1 MHFRT
6 HQEKADASTLGL
18 LALFA
23 ALVMAIVVV
32 VNVVLAGAYRLTFMS
47 NGAYPA
53 YFFATNTFVV
63 LLFVLG
69 GVGVESLRIVD
80 GGTHVAALAGARP
93 AQVSSPNDL
102 GRLERRFTNIVNE
115 MAIASRMS
123 LAPKAYVLHRDDAI
137 NAFAAGWS
145 EKDHVVVVTRGAL
158 ERLTREEL
166 QGVVAHEFAHLKH
179 GDTRLNMRLIGLV
192 WGLQMIHGFGQSLA
206 EPDDNGNLPI
216 SAVFGY
222 ALMGAGWF
230 GWLAGRMLQAAV
242 SRQREFNADASAV
255 EFTRLV
261 AGLGG
266 ALRKVAA
273 QVNRATSPRSIDPKA
288 DLLRGGSSDTVA
300 HLLLHHRSPW
310 LATHPPIHQ
319 RLQRLFGRSMEPLAD
334 DVQPAPKDEHLMSFA
349 AANAANPGHAGGAGP
364 RNPIEPS
371 DAVKHD
377 PLQPAPALA
386 AAHNMRDALARA
398 DRWRGPLEQRAAL
411 SGLLLDT
418 TDASAWQAWEQRLSP
433 PADPGRYTA
442 PSPLLR
448 RIREELQAMDLP
460 TRLHVFSTLVDR
472 ARLMHSQDLARVRQD
487 ARALAVTPLAR
498 LRRVALLRM
507 LDRPDTALSMSALG
521 LSDVTLGVRT
531 RAKRPSASLPLRKL
545 DQSMPAAVLATAALA
560 RLASPADPKTWLTAA
575 RTHLKANQVS
585 TPSRPYWHM
594 RQVLRVGPMERPQI
608 MAAWRQATLSGGLMQ
623 SEASREALALA
634 ALAMDIPTSMG

>member
-23 ALVMAIVVV
+23 VLVLAIVLV

-47 NGAYPA
+47 NGEYPA

-80 GGTHVAALAGARP
+80 GGTHVATMAGARP

-102 GRLERRFTNIVNE
+102 GRLERRFANIVTE
-115 MAIASRMS
+115 MAIASRMHA
-123 LAPKAYVLHRDDAI
+123 APHAYVLHRDDAI

-206 EPDDNGNLPI
+206 EPDDAGAPPF

-222 ALMGAGWF
+222 ALMGAGWL
-230 GWLAGRMLQAAV
+230 GWVAGRMLQAAV

-273 QVNRATSPRSIDPKA
+273 QVNRATSPRSADPKA
-288 DLLRGGSSDTVA
+288 DVLRGGASDTVA

-319 RLQRLFGRSMEPLAD
+319 RLQRLFGRSMEPLPDAI
-334 DVQPAPKDEHLMSFA
+334 QPTPQDEHLIGFA
-349 AANAANPGHAGGAGP
+349 AGGSKPLPLNPT
-364 RNPIEPS
+364 S
-371 DAVKHD
+371 DAHKHD
-377 PLQPAPALA
+377 PLQPAPAQA
-386 AAHNMRDALARA
+386 AAADMREALSRA
-398 DRWRGPLEQRAAL
+398 ERWRGPMEQRAAL

-418 TDASAWQAWEQRLSP
+418 RDEVAWKAWEQRLSP
-433 PADPGRYTA
+433 PPTPSRYAA

-448 RIREELQAMDLP
+448 RIREDLQTMDLP
-460 TRLHVFSTLVDR
+460 TRLSVFAALVDR
-472 ARLMHSQDLARVRQD
+472 VHLMPVAAQALLRQD
-487 ARALAVTPLAR
+487 ARALTLTPLAR

-507 LDRPDTALSMSALG
+507 LDRPSR
-521 LSDVTLGVRT
+521 VTPQPQ
-531 RAKRPSASLPLRKL
+531 ARKL
-545 DQSMPAAVLATAALA
+545 DQSLPAALMATAAMA
-560 RLASPADPKTWLTAA
+560 RLTSPADPKTWLGAA
-575 RTHLKANQVS
+575 RTHLQATQVKA
-585 TPSRPYWHM
+585 PPLPYWHM
-594 RQVLRVGPMERPQI
+594 RQVLRIGPMERPRI
-608 MAAWRQATLSGGLMQ
+608 MAAWMQATRSGGLMHDDV
-623 SEASREALALA
+623 SREALALA
-634 ALAMDIPTSMG
+634 AMAMDMPTVIAQGA

>member
-23 ALVMAIVVV
+23 VLVVAIVVV

-80 GGTHVAALAGARP
+80 GGPHVAKMAGARP
-93 AQVSSPNDL
+93 AQMSSPNDM

-115 MAIASRMS
+115 MAIASRM
-123 LAPKAYVLHRDDAI
+123 AQPPQAYVLHRDDAI

-145 EKDHVVVVTRGAL
+145 EKDHVIVVTRGAL

-192 WGLQMIHGFGQSLA
+192 WGLQMIHGFGHSLA
-206 EPDDNGNLPI
+206 EPDDHGAPPF

-230 GWLAGRMLQAAV
+230 GWAAGRMLQAAV

-273 QVNRATSPRSIDPKA
+273 QVNRATSPRSHDPKA
-288 DLLRGGSSDTVA
+288 DMLRGGSSDTVA

-334 DVQPAPKDEHLMSFA
+334 DVQPAPKDEHLLGFA
-349 AANAANPGHAGGAGP
+349 TGGPAQ
-364 RNPIEPS
+364 RHINEPS

-377 PLQPAPALA
+377 PLQPAPAKA
-386 AAHNMRDALARA
+386 AADSMRDAVARA
-398 DRWRGPLEQRAAL
+398 DRWRGPMEQRAAL
-411 SGLLLDT
+411 SGLLLDVD
-418 TDASAWQAWEQRLSP
+418 DADAWRAWEQRLSP
-433 PADPGRYTA
+433 PPEPGRYAA

-448 RIREELQAMDLP
+448 RIREDVQSLDLP
-460 TRLHVFSTLVDR
+460 TRLHVFASLVDR
-472 ARLMHSQDLARVRQD
+472 ARSMPPREQAQLRQD
-487 ARALAVTPLAR
+487 ARALTVTPLAR

-507 LDRPDTALSMSALG
+507 LDRPVVAQVSPLAMSGSAATASAPQAPG
-521 LSDVTLGVRT
+521 FVQ
-531 RAKRPSASLPLRKL
+531 RPPAARRPRKL
-545 DQSMPAAVLATAALA
+545 DQSLPAAVIATAALA
-560 RLASPADPKTWLTAA
+560 RLASPADPKKWLGAA
-575 RTHLKANQVS
+575 RTHLKATQIKA
-585 TPSRPYWHM
+585 PPLPYWHM

-608 MAAWRQATLSGGLMQ
+608 MAAWMQATRSGGLMHD
-623 SEASREALALA
+623 EGSREALALA
-634 ALAMDIPTSMG
+634 ALAMDMPTALA